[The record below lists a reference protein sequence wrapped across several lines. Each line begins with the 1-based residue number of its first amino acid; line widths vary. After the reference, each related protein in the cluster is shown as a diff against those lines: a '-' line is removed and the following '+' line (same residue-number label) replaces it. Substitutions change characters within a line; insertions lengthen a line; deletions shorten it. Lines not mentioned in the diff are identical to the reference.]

1 LRVNYKKFVLDYKNY
16 RKILYWEFKNYRNFI
31 LFTYLMLN
39 YRAII
44 YEDWTEII
52 EYWYIDDIYDK
63 YDKEIKRW
71 EVIKIEICI

>member
-1 LRVNYKKFVLDYKNY
+1 
-16 RKILYWEFKNYRNFI
+16 
-31 LFTYLMLN
+31 MLN

-71 EVIKIEICI
+71 EVIKIEICM